1 VAERTGAGE
10 GQFAE
15 PSRPADAATTWQM
28 PAVVTTES
36 LDGLAD
42 PADAPVSP
50 APVGAA
56 DIVPGDGTGAD
67 ATRVVNT
74 TGGTG
79 AALDAGVDRPIGP
92 DDQARLIGVDTA
104 DAAVLRIRRVMTEA
118 LGRGRLAETTAG
130 RWRAVWPMG
139 NSNDLTVEIDRA
151 GDEASDALPDLAL
164 GQRALLDPKSGD
176 ALDVAG
182 LPIDS
187 TIVLRSALGAAATV
201 DAILATLDVPAIASA
216 PIAELPASDVSIS
229 GPDAVEAADVGD
241 PPPGPAIDDAADD
254 GEDLGSAPWGRTPG
268 RIDPDHR
275 PGLGRHAAG
284 GRVRATWEVGYVV
297 MALVADLVAGL
308 VGGAVAFA
316 ARFGDQVNDIN
327 RAYVFVSAV
336 LPGLFLLSLW
346 LSRAYE
352 RRFLF
357 VGTDEYQRVLRAG
370 VFMTALT
377 ATLSYAFV
385 ANLARGYV
393 VLALPVATMLCLG
406 ARFVLRQWLHG
417 RRARGECLSRVI
429 VVGHELA
436 VVAIARQLGRELY
449 HGLEVVGCCLPPEHD
464 DDVGMPVYGTF
475 DDVAAAVHA
484 AGADTVLVLSCPEL
498 DGHMLRR
505 LAWRLE
511 RDDIDLIVASSL
523 VDVAGS
529 RATVRPVDGL
539 PMLHV
544 EHPRLSGAGRVV
556 KSVFDRVSATVGLM
570 LLAPLFAAAAIA
582 IRASSPGPVLFRQV
596 RIGKAGRRFVM
607 YKFRTMVV
615 DAESRKHELVD
626 LNHGDGV
633 LFKMRSDP
641 RVTRVGRWMRRLSID
656 ELPQL
661 INVIRGE
668 MSLVGPRPP
677 LPEEVAAYP
686 SDMRRRLAVSP
697 GLTGLWQVSGR
708 SDLSWEETVR
718 LDLRYVENW
727 SFSLDLV
734 ILLRTLSAVC
744 RSSGAY

>member
-1 VAERTGAGE
+1 VAEFAGTGN

-15 PSRPADAATTWQM
+15 ELRPDASTT
-28 PAVVTTES
+28 
-36 LDGLAD
+36 
-42 PADAPVSP
+42 
-50 APVGAA
+50 
-56 DIVPGDGTGAD
+56 
-67 ATRVVNT
+67 
-74 TGGTG
+74 
-79 AALDAGVDRPIGP
+79 AGVL
-92 DDQARLIGVDTA
+92 RL
-104 DAAVLRIRRVMTEA
+104 RRVMTERA
-118 LGRGRLAETTAG
+118 HGHGRLADAVAAG
-130 RWRAVWPMG
+130 RRAVWSLS
-139 NSNDLTVEIDRA
+139 NSNDLTIELDRTDGGFFGPTTYVSFDRSLIDQDA
-151 GDEASDALPDLAL
+151 IGQEATDQEATDQEATDQSEAVDDAAELPA
-164 GQRALLDPKSGD
+164 AAMDPTPT
-176 ALDVAG
+176 V
-182 LPIDS
+182 
-187 TIVLRSALGAAATV
+187 VLRSTLGPVATL
-201 DAILATLDVPAIASA
+201 DAILATIDTPATSPSSA
-216 PIAELPASDVSIS
+216 ETISDVSADAVADRLAS
-229 GPDAVEAADVGD
+229 VVPPGPDATTGEVRRNAAARSSAVE
-241 PPPGPAIDDAADD
+241 PA
-254 GEDLGSAPWGRTPG
+254 ERS
-268 RIDPDHR
+268 HR
-275 PGLGRHAAG
+275 ARLGRHAAG
-284 GRVRATWEVGYVV
+284 SRVRASWEIGYVV
-297 MALVADLVAGL
+297 GLLIADLAAGL

-316 ARFGDQVNDIN
+316 ARFGQVNPQN
-327 RAYVFVSAV
+327 RAYVLISAA
-336 LPGLFLLSLW
+336 LPGLFLLTLL

-357 VGTDEYQRVLRAG
+357 VGSDEYQRVLRAG

-377 ATLSYAFV
+377 ATLSYAFA

-393 VLALPVATMLCLG
+393 VLALPVATLVCLG
-406 ARFVLRQWLHG
+406 SRFALRQRLHR
-417 RRARGECLSRVI
+417 RRARGQCLRRVI

-449 HGLEVVGCCLPPEHD
+449 HGLEVVGCCLPPAHD
-464 DDVGMPVYGTF
+464 GDVGMPIYGTF
-475 DDVAAAVHA
+475 DDVAAAVRIA
-484 AGADTVLVLSCPEL
+484 AADTVLVLSCPEL
-498 DGHMLRR
+498 DGRTLRR

-523 VDVAGS
+523 VDAAGS

-544 EHPRLSGAGRVV
+544 EHPRLSGAGRLV
-556 KSVFDRVSATVGLM
+556 KSIFDRVSATIGLVM
-570 LLAPLFAAAAIA
+570 LAPLFAAAALA
-582 IRASSPGPVLFRQV
+582 IRIDSRGPVLFRQV

-607 YKFRTMVV
+607 YKFRTMVT
-615 DAESRKHELVD
+615 DAEGRKSELAD
-626 LNHGDGV
+626 RNQGDGV
-633 LFKMRSDP
+633 LFKLREDP
-641 RVTRVGRWMRRLSID
+641 RVTGVGRWLRRFSID

-677 LPEEVAAYP
+677 LPDEVAAYP

>member
-1 VAERTGAGE
+1 
-10 GQFAE
+10 
-15 PSRPADAATTWQM
+15 
-28 PAVVTTES
+28 
-36 LDGLAD
+36 
-42 PADAPVSP
+42 
-50 APVGAA
+50 
-56 DIVPGDGTGAD
+56 
-67 ATRVVNT
+67 
-74 TGGTG
+74 
-79 AALDAGVDRPIGP
+79 
-92 DDQARLIGVDTA
+92 
-104 DAAVLRIRRVMTEA
+104 
-118 LGRGRLAETTAG
+118 
-130 RWRAVWPMG
+130 
-139 NSNDLTVEIDRA
+139 
-151 GDEASDALPDLAL
+151 
-164 GQRALLDPKSGD
+164 
-176 ALDVAG
+176 
-182 LPIDS
+182 
-187 TIVLRSALGAAATV
+187 
-201 DAILATLDVPAIASA
+201 
-216 PIAELPASDVSIS
+216 
-229 GPDAVEAADVGD
+229 
-241 PPPGPAIDDAADD
+241 
-254 GEDLGSAPWGRTPG
+254 
-268 RIDPDHR
+268 
-275 PGLGRHAAG
+275 
-284 GRVRATWEVGYVV
+284 
-297 MALVADLVAGL
+297 MALVADLVAGV

-316 ARFGDQVNDIN
+316 ARFGGEVNEIN

-377 ATLSYAFV
+377 ATLSYAFA

-406 ARFVLRQWLHG
+406 ARFVLRQWLHR
-417 RRARGECLSRVI
+417 RRAQGECLSRVI

-449 HGLEVVGCCLPPEHD
+449 HGLEVVGCCLPPAHD

-475 DDVAAAVHA
+475 DDVAAAVRA

-505 LAWRLE
+505 LAWHLE

-544 EHPRLSGAGRVV
+544 EHPRLSGAGRVM
-556 KSVFDRVSATVGLM
+556 KAVFDRVSATVGLI
-570 LLAPLFAAAAIA
+570 LLAPLLAAAAIA
-582 IRASSPGPVLFRQV
+582 IRVGSPGPVLFRQV

-641 RVTRVGRWMRRLSID
+641 RVTPVGRWMRRLSID

-661 INVIRGE
+661 INVVRGE

-677 LPEEVAAYP
+677 LPEEVAVYP

-708 SDLSWEETVR
+708 SDLSWEESVR

>member
-1 VAERTGAGE
+1 
-10 GQFAE
+10 
-15 PSRPADAATTWQM
+15 
-28 PAVVTTES
+28 
-36 LDGLAD
+36 
-42 PADAPVSP
+42 
-50 APVGAA
+50 
-56 DIVPGDGTGAD
+56 
-67 ATRVVNT
+67 
-74 TGGTG
+74 
-79 AALDAGVDRPIGP
+79 
-92 DDQARLIGVDTA
+92 
-104 DAAVLRIRRVMTEA
+104 VLRIRRVMTEA

-130 RWRAVWPMG
+130 RWRAVWPMA

-151 GDEASDALPDLAL
+151 ADEPSDALSDLAS
-164 GQRALLDPKSGD
+164 GQRPPLDAKSGD

-187 TIVLRSALGAAATV
+187 TPTIVLRSALGAAATV
-201 DAILATLDVPAIASA
+201 DAILATLDIPAVDTE
-216 PIAELPASDVSIS
+216 PITALPTSDASIS
-229 GPDAVEAADVGD
+229 GPDVLELVDVEGAPSPRPV
-241 PPPGPAIDDAADD
+241 IDDAGDD
-254 GEDLGSAPWGRTPG
+254 GREPGSAPWGREPG

-275 PGLGRHAAG
+275 PGLARHAVG
-284 GRVRATWEVGYVV
+284 GRVRATWEIGYVV

-316 ARFGDQVNDIN
+316 ARFGDEVNEIN

-377 ATLSYAFV
+377 ATLSYAFA

-406 ARFVLRQWLHG
+406 ARFVLRQWLHR
-417 RRARGECLSRVI
+417 RRAQGECLSRVI

-475 DDVAAAVHA
+475 DDVAAAVRA

-582 IRASSPGPVLFRQV
+582 IRATSPGPVLFRQV

-641 RVTRVGRWMRRLSID
+641 RVTTVGRWMRRLSID

-661 INVIRGE
+661 INVVRGE